1 MNFEVTY
8 WGSRSSVEVGKITLV
23 RGKPTLVNEAAYADI
38 YRYFPHDIEAKVRGA
53 SRWHYQAP
61 RLKVVSNTA
70 LPKTEPTVPAPVVKP
85 VPVELP
91 KTEPTAVAPKPSPVE
106 FPTTEPTVEAP
117 PVDSVIV
124 VDVTA
129 SDAIEAEMVD
139 LTLEER
145 IANLIPECSA
155 DIVTKIADELVSG
168 SATQDSIMALA
179 GVKARVAKR
188 ILKLVGG

>member
-8 WGSRSSVEVGKITLV
+8 WGSRSSVEVGKVTLV

-38 YRYFPHDIEAKVRGA
+38 YRYFPHDIEAKLRGA

-70 LPKTEPTVPAPVVKP
+70 LPKTEPTVPAPAVKP
-85 VPVELP
+85 APVELP
-91 KTEPTAVAPKPSPVE
+91 KTEPTAVPPKPAPVE
-106 FPTTEPTVEAP
+106 LPTTEPTVEAP
-117 PVDSVIV
+117 TTDGVVV

-129 SDAIEAEMVD
+129 ADVVEPEMSD

-145 IANLIPECSA
+145 VANLIPGSPA
-155 DIVTKIADELVSG
+155 DVVTQIADELVSG
-168 SATQDSIMALA
+168 SATQDSIMALSGA
-179 GVKARVAKR
+179 KARVAKR
-188 ILKLVGG
+188 ILKLIGG

>member
-23 RGKPTLVNEAAYADI
+23 RGKPTLVNEASYADI

-61 RLKVVSNTA
+61 RLKAAAAQTKVDPVIVKTEPVIVKSDPIIVKPEPIE
-70 LPKTEPTVPAPVVKP
+70 LPKTEPTV
-85 VPVELP
+85 
-91 KTEPTAVAPKPSPVE
+91 
-106 FPTTEPTVEAP
+106 EAP
-117 PVDSVIV
+117 ATDDTVAI
-124 VDVTA
+124 DVTT
-129 SDAIEAEMVD
+129 AEVVEPEMSD

-145 IANLIPECSA
+145 IANLIPESPA
-155 DIVTKIADELVSG
+155 DVVTQIADELVSG